1 MLCFIF
7 SLLSNWGRDKMAA
20 TLAADIF
27 KDNFVIENRLMK

>member
-1 MLCFIF
+1 MFYFFIF
-7 SLLSNWGRDKMAA
+7 IKLRPGRMAA